1 MVFSLHQDF
10 ASSICKLA
18 ITLLVLGISLNASSQ
33 DVSED
38 DSTIVYT
45 ADYFAQYAP
54 ITAQDMLDRI
64 PGQGQA
70 SGGSPGGGRGGG
82 PGSPP
87 GNPSAGGRGL
97 GGGGGNEIL
106 VNGKRTAGKSNQT
119 SDLLRR
125 ISANQVREI
134 QIIRGTSGELDVR
147 GSNQVVNIE
156 LFAELPSS
164 TIAYQGSVN
173 HFKDNEVKPGGSL
186 SVSGQNGALTYQ
198 LSGSADYRYNPAVT
212 KEHSILGDLL
222 PNDLVREE
230 RTGDFFNKDISANL
244 SYEIGSS
251 SSVRFN
257 AQLGQNDTPTDVM
270 RYTTNLRTTPADF
283 TIEREDRPGTQ
294 DSWEIGGDYELGFAN
309 GSRFKILA
317 IANQNDRISA
327 RKRYQWQD
335 DFTEQLNLFLDSNSI
350 TEERIVRGSYTFNP
364 LESQSVEFGIE
375 RAQTILDSNL
385 ALGLLASGTPSAALG
400 GLVPQNVNN
409 ADSRVEEI
417 RYEPFIIHNWTINP
431 RMTLEST
438 LLYETSEITQSGD
451 STNQRDFNFIKP
463 KVDFR
468 FDVTPTWQLR
478 GTIEKVVDQ
487 LSFSD
492 FVASND
498 DQDND
503 TNIFAGNTQLRQ
515 QWSWRY
521 TFNSEYRLPNDVGVL
536 NAEFFY
542 FDQRDVIDRLDA
554 SPDENNLISVNGN
567 IGDGWEYG
575 TNLSASLRLGMVG
588 LPNVLFTYTFNLQDS
603 EITDPFLDIERRF
616 QNYQRGRNSY
626 ILRHDIPSWRVNW
639 GMQIFDRIDNGLE
652 RYDIDDKETSVGD
665 PRVNLF
671 VEYINP
677 RGITYRFDGGGITN
691 GAQCRDRFRYVGRI
705 SDNILE
711 EIEHQCTRTGPTA
724 SLRISGTF

>member
-1 MVFSLHQDF
+1 
-10 ASSICKLA
+10 
-18 ITLLVLGISLNASSQ
+18 
-33 DVSED
+33 
-38 DSTIVYT
+38 
-45 ADYFAQYAP
+45 
-54 ITAQDMLDRI
+54 
-64 PGQGQA
+64 
-70 SGGSPGGGRGGG
+70 
-82 PGSPP
+82 
-87 GNPSAGGRGL
+87 
-97 GGGGGNEIL
+97 
-106 VNGKRTAGKSNQT
+106 
-119 SDLLRR
+119 
-125 ISANQVREI
+125 
-134 QIIRGTSGELDVR
+134 
-147 GSNQVVNIE
+147 
-156 LFAELPSS
+156 
-164 TIAYQGSVN
+164 
-173 HFKDNEVKPGGSL
+173 
-186 SVSGQNGALTYQ
+186 
-198 LSGSADYRYNPAVT
+198 
-212 KEHSILGDLL
+212 
-222 PNDLVREE
+222 
-230 RTGDFFNKDISANL
+230 
-244 SYEIGSS
+244 
-251 SSVRFN
+251 
-257 AQLGQNDTPTDVM
+257 
-270 RYTTNLRTTPADF
+270 
-283 TIEREDRPGTQ
+283 
-294 DSWEIGGDYELGFAN
+294 
-309 GSRFKILA
+309 
-317 IANQNDRISA
+317 
-327 RKRYQWQD
+327 
-335 DFTEQLNLFLDSNSI
+335 
-350 TEERIVRGSYTFNP
+350 
-364 LESQSVEFGIE
+364 
-375 RAQTILDSNL
+375 
-385 ALGLLASGTPSAALG
+385 
-400 GLVPQNVNN
+400 
-409 ADSRVEEI
+409 
-417 RYEPFIIHNWTINP
+417 
-431 RMTLEST
+431 
-438 LLYETSEITQSGD
+438 
-451 STNQRDFNFIKP
+451 
-463 KVDFR
+463 VDFR